1 MFRTIISLVGLV
13 AAGSIFFLFTKPS
26 YDTVQ
31 QKRTEIVQYDA
42 ALQKANELQARK
54 QELLSRY
61 NAFNQTDRERLEK
74 LLPDHVDNVRLIL
87 DLDNMASRHGMAIQN
102 VVTSGTTAQD
112 ASQSASSVIGASKQK
127 YDSLTVTFTTQGT
140 YETFRTF
147 LADLERSL
155 RIVDLVTL
163 KIADASAQRAG
174 EPIYTF
180 NITLRTYWLK

>member
-1 MFRTIISLVGLV
+1 MGRTIISLIGLV
-13 AAGSIFFLFTKPS
+13 AAGAIFFLFTKPS

-31 QKRTEIVQYDA
+31 VKRVEILQYDA
-42 ALQKANELQARK
+42 ALQKANELQSRK
-54 QELLSRY
+54 QELLSRF
-61 NAFNQTDRERLEK
+61 NAFPQADRERLEK

-102 VVTSGTTAQD
+102 VVTSGTTVAD
-112 ASQSASSVIGASKQK
+112 SSQSASSVIGASKQK

-140 YETFRTF
+140 YETFRIF

-155 RIVDLVTL
+155 RIVDLVSL
-163 KIADASAQRAG
+163 KISSASAERSG
-174 EPIYTF
+174 EPIYTY